1 MLFCDSNVI
10 KVWGEWKLA
19 YFKLISRKNLF
30 VLALYVCC
38 ISNNFGSFSIFF
50 PFSLWAVK
58 KKQNGFEAKSFAK
71 CFALSYCLFAMALNQ
86 VHKWENGFGSL
97 SEARSADCCIWTP
110 GALLGFAGGRH
121 FILIISKALGA
132 HAAVLR
138 MRDLILSEVT
148 GSCPSSHPANKG
160 LTLWNP

>member
-10 KVWGEWKLA
+10 RVWGEWKLT
-19 YFKLISRKNLF
+19 YFNLISRKNFF
-30 VLALYVCC
+30 VLALYFCC
-38 ISNNFGSFSIFF
+38 ISNNFGSFSVFF

-58 KKQNGFEAKSFAK
+58 KNQNSFEAKSFAK

-86 VHKWENGFGSL
+86 VHKWENGFWLPEWGQKCWLLHLNSWGS
-97 SEARSADCCIWTP
+97 P
-110 GALLGFAGGRH
+110 GVCRRRH

-132 HAAVLR
+132 HAAMLQ

-148 GSCPSSHPANKG
+148 GSCPSSHPTNKG
-160 LTLWNP
+160 LTLWTP